1 MSILGYII
9 GGVGSIILLIVWFR
23 NEDVVTRGTDEEY
36 KRHQT
41 LMKIGGLLVLIGTLI
56 QVYSA

>member
-1 MSILGYII
+1 MNILGYII

-23 NEDVVTRGTDEEY
+23 NEDVVTRGTDEAY